1 MNITVINRLMGI
13 RFGGGENFDLCTA
26 KELQKMGHKVR
37 IIAGRRLKKIDVP
50 LQEIETIF
58 IATPYLRWI
67 DYKLEGNN
75 IFSKIISKMAFLS
88 DLMMFQIAVYIYLLN
103 DKWSDIYQVC
113 GLPRLG
119 YWLEHNK
126 KKPCV
131 VYFPGPPRTS
141 LAKYIKYCSASSSY
155 GNAFNELSMI
165 APNAVNIPPGVDIDN
180 FFPDIRKR
188 DTRKVTVTFVGRLID
203 IKNLPF
209 LIRCFNK
216 LYKNYSD
223 IQLRIVGE
231 GDLYHRLK
239 QMIQSDIVFTG
250 FKNGTELLDE
260 YQRSDIFVIPSRYES
275 YSMVTLE
282 AMACALPIIASNVG
296 YLPNLVKDNGV
307 LVDSGKDIE
316 LVNALSVLIKNKI
329 KRIEMGSKSRQYA
342 INHYS
347 WLNSARQIENLY
359 KKILNLKNNAK
370 K

>member
-26 KELQKMGHKVR
+26 KELEKQGHKVR
-37 IIAGRRLKKIDVP
+37 VIAGRRLKKIDVP
-50 LQEIETIF
+50 IQEI
-58 IATPYLRWI
+58 ATYYISSPYLRWI
-67 DYKLEGNN
+67 DYKLQDKN
-75 IFSKIISKMAFLS
+75 IVSKIISKSAFLS
-88 DLMMFQIAVYIYLLN
+88 DLLMFQVAVYYHLLN
-103 DKWSDIYQVC
+103 DEWTDIYQIC
-113 GLPRLG
+113 GLARLG
-119 YWLEHNK
+119 SWLEK
-126 KKPCV
+126 KGRPCV
-131 VYFPGPPRTS
+131 IYFPGPPRKI
-141 LAKYIKYCSASSSY
+141 LAKHINKCSASSSS

-165 APNAVNIPPGVDIDN
+165 DPNAINIPPGVDIEN
-180 FFPDIRKR
+180 FFPDTRKR
-188 DTRKVTVTFVGRLID
+188 NTGKVTITFVGRLIE

-216 LYKNYSD
+216 LFKDYSD

-231 GDLYHRLK
+231 GDLYQRLK
-239 QMIQSDIVFTG
+239 QMVQSDIIFTG
-250 FKNGTELLDE
+250 FKKGIELLDE

-307 LVDSGKDIE
+307 LVESGNDAE
-316 LVNALSVLIKNKI
+316 LINALSVLIKNKI

-359 KKILNLKNNAK
+359 LKILKPNNK
-370 K
+370 